1 MRKTTTTH
9 RIRIRRLKR
18 VLLAVSALLIATTL
32 LLTSCSGNKKWN
44 EEERKAT
51 REMVREWRE
60 LAYLNALS
68 EEEFA
73 LFANRVTD
81 VLENQYPS
89 YVEFIE
95 MPMVGD
101 SVETVVIATIV
112 TEIKASPSRLRHLFP
127 YKELVRQEILP
138 DGLGA
143 ISQEDFYNCL
153 AEKVNMVYGSMQ
165 EFVWDAVYSRL
176 DDVVIAQMLRRCA
189 APFWDVD
196 LTIVEIN

>member
-1 MRKTTTTH
+1 MQRFIKTVAVALGLAAFIFSIGVVVPSCGRKGWDE
-9 RIRIRRLKR
+9 KQ
-18 VLLAVSALLIATTL
+18 
-32 LLTSCSGNKKWN
+32 
-44 EEERKAT
+44 RKEA
-51 REMVREWRE
+51 REMLRQWRDMV
-60 LAYLNALS
+60 YLRSLTDM
-68 EEEFA
+68 EFA
-73 LFANRVTD
+73 IFANEVAD
-81 VLENQYPS
+81 ILEEQYPS

-165 EFVWDAVYSRL
+165 EFVWDAAYSRL